1 MRRPMLILALL
12 ALAAGTVSPLA
23 AQRRERDRGIV
34 ELAPEAARGGFYIGA
49 GLGAG
54 RESYKYSDGLNYT
67 DGLTKPTLSIRLGGT
82 PNPSTRVGA
91 EIFAWGSEV
100 PEGTESFAA
109 FLLSAQIYPMRDAG
123 LYVKGG
129 GGMARSGIDY
139 NNGSSSYETGFA
151 WNVGAGYEIPL
162 SRAVGL
168 GPMVDFYQGTFTRRN
183 EPTLTERVMNIGV
196 QVTFQTG
203 GRGR

>member
-34 ELAPEAARGGFYIGA
+34 ELSPEAARGGFYIGG

-67 DGLTKPTLSIRLGGT
+67 DGLTKPTISIRFGGT
-82 PNPSTRVGA
+82 PNPNTRVGA

-109 FLLSAQIYPMRDAG
+109 MLLSAQIYPMREAG
-123 LYVKGG
+123 LFVKAG

-139 NNGSSSYETGFA
+139 TNGSSSWETGFA
-151 WNVGAGYEIPL
+151 WSVGAGYDIAL

-168 GPMVDFYQGTFTRRN
+168 GPMVDFYQASFTRRN

>member
-1 MRRPMLILALL
+1 MRRPILILALL

-23 AQRRERDRGIV
+23 AQRRDRDRGIV
-34 ELAPEAARGGFYIGA
+34 ELAPEAARGGFYIGG

-54 RESYKYSDGLNYT
+54 REQYKYSDGLNYT
-67 DGLTKPTLSIRLGGT
+67 EGLTKPTLSLRLGGT
-82 PNPSTRVGA
+82 PNVNTRVGA
-91 EIFAWGSEV
+91 EIFVWGSEV
-100 PEGTESFAA
+100 DEGTESFAA
-109 FLLSAQIYPMRDAG
+109 FLVSAQVYPIRDAG
-123 LYVKGG
+123 LFIKGG

-151 WNVGAGYEIPL
+151 WNVGAGYDIAL

-168 GPMVDFYQGTFTRRN
+168 GPIVDFYQASFTRRN
-183 EPTLTERVMNIGV
+183 EPTLSERVMNIGV

>member
-1 MRRPMLILALL
+1 MRRPLMILALL

-34 ELAPEAARGGFYIGA
+34 ELGPEAARGGFYVGL

-54 RESYKYSDGLNYT
+54 RESYKYSDGLDYT
-67 DGLTKPTLSIRLGGT
+67 DGLTKPTISIRLGGT
-82 PNPSTRVGA
+82 PNPTTRVGA
-91 EIFAWGSEV
+91 EVFGWGSDV
-100 PEGTESFAA
+100 AEGTESFTAV
-109 FLLSAQIYPMRDAG
+109 LLTAQIYPMRDAG

-151 WNVGAGYEIPL
+151 WNVGAGYDIAL
-162 SRAVGL
+162 SHAVGL
-168 GPMVDFYQGTFTRRN
+168 GPMVDFYKGTFTRRN
-183 EPTLTERVMNIGV
+183 EPTLSERVLNIGV

>member
-34 ELAPEAARGGFYIGA
+34 ELAPEAVRGGFYIGG

-67 DGLTKPTLSIRLGGT
+67 DGLTKPTLSFRLGGT
-82 PNPSTRVGA
+82 PNQTTRVGA

-109 FLLSAQIYPMRDAG
+109 FLLSAQIYPIREAG
-123 LYVKGG
+123 LFVKGG

-151 WNVGAGYEIPL
+151 WNVGAGYDIAL
-162 SRAVGL
+162 SRAVGV